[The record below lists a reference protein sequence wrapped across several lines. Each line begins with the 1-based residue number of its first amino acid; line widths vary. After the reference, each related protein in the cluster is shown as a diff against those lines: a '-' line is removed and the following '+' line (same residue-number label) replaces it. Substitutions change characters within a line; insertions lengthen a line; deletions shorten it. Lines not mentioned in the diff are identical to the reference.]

1 MFLNIKLALVITII
15 FVAIVLYV
23 WMEVNVPAVR
33 KVHISLTDFPE
44 EIKIVHITDAHGL
57 GVPNDGRLMRAI
69 RSFAPDVIAL
79 TGDMIDEATTD
90 FTPVLTAVTDLSAI
104 APVLFVPGNHERAN
118 PKGGAFIRSLSSAGA
133 NVLLNDAVLINGLS
147 VCGVDDVN
155 FSLHDV
161 PSALAVYG
169 RCDILLSHSPEIHKS
184 INELNIPLVLA
195 GHTHGGQ
202 IRLPILG
209 AIFMPGGNIPEHL
222 MRGITKDGDT
232 TFYVSVGLGTRLV
245 PIRFMSRAEIALI
258 TVIPK

>member
-1 MFLNIKLALVITII
+1 MFFHIKLTLALI
-15 FVAIVLYV
+15 FLIGLVCYV
-23 WMEVNVPAVR
+23 WLEVNVPAVR
-33 KVHISLTDFPE
+33 EVRISLTDFPE

-57 GVPNDGRLMRAI
+57 GIPNDGRLMRAI
-69 RSFAPDVIAL
+69 RSFAPDIIAL

-118 PKGGAFIRSLSSAGA
+118 PKGEAFISSLSTAGA
-133 NVLLNDAVLINGLS
+133 TVLLNDAFLIKGLS

-169 RCDILLSHSPEIHKS
+169 RCDILLSHSPEIYKS
-184 INELNIPLVLA
+184 INEFNIPLVLA

-202 IRLPILG
+202 VRLPIIG
-209 AIFMPGGNIPEHL
+209 VIFMPGGNIPEHL
-222 MRGITKDGDT
+222 MRGLTKDGDT

-245 PIRFMSRAEIALI
+245 PIRFMSRAEISLI
-258 TVIPK
+258 RVIPE